1 MGFFFF
7 FPGLRQK
14 QREDIIDFSNDQEDN
29 ILEELSLFTTFY
41 NPSDKSCAFK
51 E

>member
-1 MGFFFF
+1 MGFFFS
-7 FPGLRQK
+7 GLRQK
-14 QREDIIDFSNDQEDN
+14 QKEDIIDFSNDQEDN

-41 NPSDKSCAFK
+41 NPSDNSCAFK